1 MTPQRTFQFK
11 QILSRASGRLKKRIN
26 ERVRDMNFDY
36 FPLLDGF
43 FSLEYNNMWH
53 EMYCSQE
60 NFGLSLAAESI
71 KKLEIIFGKFS
82 RYVVA
87 NSERSKTLLK
97 ILANNDEFN
106 YASQSIEE
114 SGTSGRPNAF
124 AENSRG

>member
-1 MTPQRTFQFK
+1 
-11 QILSRASGRLKKRIN
+11 
-26 ERVRDMNFDY
+26 MNFDY

-43 FSLEYNNMWH
+43 FSLEYGNMWH

-71 KKLEIIFGKFS
+71 KKLEIIFGQFS

-106 YASQSIEE
+106 YASQSIRDN
-114 SGTSGRPNAF
+114 GGVGARPNAF
-124 AENSRG
+124 ADSAGGYVVLSYRRIYIIVI